1 MLVEDEMKR
10 EIERLKQQIAVI
22 DAELEKINKRSMDLL
37 MSRKKKE
44 HDLRVLLGHFGEIE
58 EREKQ
63 KTLAN
68 LLKK

>member
-10 EIERLKQQIAVI
+10 EIERLRQQLALI

-44 HDLRVLLGHFGEIE
+44 HDLKVLLGHFNNSEDKE
-58 EREKQ
+58 TQ

-68 LLKK
+68 LLRK